1 MFATYNLKNFPYIFV
16 DFNRNLTNDRDFYSF
31 TYEWINLYS
40 YKKPFVLIFNTVP
53 LENVSMKYCFYMS
66 AFIKKIR
73 NMPIQYLQKSYII
86 VKSKTIMNLLEI
98 IFYLQPPVADVHIC
112 YDIIN
117 NNPETIE
124 QELNNLKILQTI
136 TTKKPYLTFL

>member
-66 AFIKKIR
+66 AFIKK
-73 NMPIQYLQKSYII
+73 N
-86 VKSKTIMNLLEI
+86 
-98 IFYLQPPVADVHIC
+98 
-112 YDIIN
+112 
-117 NNPETIE
+117 
-124 QELNNLKILQTI
+124 
-136 TTKKPYLTFL
+136 KK